1 MPDSVDAAVRLL
13 ADARRILVFTG
24 AGVSTE
30 SGIPDFRGPDG
41 IWTKVD
47 PNDFTIDRYMAS
59 SGTRSKSWAL
69 WSNSPLRQAQPNQA
83 HKAITRLAD
92 LGRLEGCVTQNID
105 GLRQMAGLSDEL
117 TVEVHGNVRAVQC
130 FGCGN
135 EWPTEEVFA
144 RVAAGEAD
152 PKCLQCGGIIKM
164 TVISFGQQMPID
176 QMERAYA
183 IAQNAD
189 AVIAVGTTLSV
200 WPAAD
205 VPLAAARRGVPFII
219 INLGPTDLDGAA
231 DVRIEMPAGDA
242 MTKLVDGLS

>member
-1 MPDSVDAAVRLL
+1 
-13 ADARRILVFTG
+13 
-24 AGVSTE
+24 
-30 SGIPDFRGPDG
+30 
-41 IWTKVD
+41 
-47 PNDFTIDRYMAS
+47 
-59 SGTRSKSWAL
+59 
-69 WSNSPLRQAQPNQA
+69 
-83 HKAITRLAD
+83 
-92 LGRLEGCVTQNID
+92 
-105 GLRQMAGLSDEL
+105 
-117 TVEVHGNVRAVQC
+117 
-130 FGCGN
+130 
-135 EWPTEEVFA
+135 
-144 RVAAGEAD
+144 
-152 PKCLQCGGIIKM
+152 M